1 MKIYILIILHVCIY
15 YMNSNPGERN
25 QICKKCH
32 VRPDGRSSGGDKYP
46 AKPAYNSVI
55 NQVMIKIES
64 C

>member
-1 MKIYILIILHVCIY
+1 
-15 YMNSNPGERN
+15 MNCNPGERN